1 MFFYKEIMSKN
12 IFETAEEIINL
23 YEMFGNADYIGE
35 PVSQIEHM
43 CQSAE
48 LAADAKAEEDVIL
61 AAFLH
66 DIGHL
71 CAIAYPQQKL
81 DNTNYY
87 GVINHE
93 QLGADFLSSKGFSAN
108 IVNMV
113 SNHVNA
119 KRYLTYKFPEY
130 FFQLSDASK
139 ETLQIQGGQMTL
151 TEAMTFEADAFFNN
165 YIMLRR
171 WDEQAK
177 AVHKPLP
184 DLKIYKAMIESHLV
198 KQIKYK

>member
-1 MFFYKEIMSKN
+1 MIKNAAEIA
-12 IFETAEEIINL
+12 TEIIHL

-43 CQSAE
+43 CQSAQ
-48 LAADAKAEEDVIL
+48 LAAEAKAEQDVIL

-71 CAIAYPQQKL
+71 CAVAYPQNKI
-81 DNTNYY
+81 DNEHIY

-93 QLGADFLSSKGFSAN
+93 QLGADFLQSKGFSAN
-108 IVNMV
+108 IINMV

-139 ETLQIQGGQMTL
+139 ETLKIQGGQMTL

-177 AVHKPLP
+177 AVYKPLP

>member
-1 MFFYKEIMSKN
+1 MIN
-12 IFETAEEIINL
+12 NAADTAKEIINL

-43 CQSAE
+43 CQSAQ

-71 CAIAYPQQKL
+71 CAVAYPQQKL
-81 DNTNYY
+81 NNINIY

-93 QLGADFLSSKGFSAN
+93 LLGADFLSTKGFSSN
-108 IVNMV
+108 IINMV

-139 ETLQIQGGQMTL
+139 ETLQIQGDQMTL
-151 TEAMTFEADAFFNN
+151 TEAIHFEADALFNN

-177 AVHKPLP
+177 AIYKPLP
-184 DLKIYKAMIESHLV
+184 DLSIYKIMIESHLAN
-198 KQIKYK
+198 QIKNK

>member
-1 MFFYKEIMSKN
+1 MLKN
-12 IFETAEEIINL
+12 IVETATEIIDL
-23 YEMFGNADYIGE
+23 YEKYGNADYIGE

-43 CQSAE
+43 CQSAQ
-48 LAADAKAEEDVIL
+48 LAADAEASEEVIL

-71 CAIAYPQQKL
+71 CAIAFPRKKL
-81 DNTNYY
+81 YNINIY

-93 QLGADFLSSKGFSAN
+93 QLGADFLQSKGFSAN
-108 IVNMV
+108 IINMV

-119 KRYLTYKFPEY
+119 KRYLTYKFPAY

-139 ETLQIQGGQMTL
+139 ETLQLQGGQMTL
-151 TEAMTFEADAFFNN
+151 TEAMNFEADALFNN
-165 YIMLRR
+165 YITLRR

-177 AVHKPLP
+177 AVYKPLP
-184 DLKIYKAMIESHLV
+184 DLCIYKAMIESHLV
-198 KQIKYK
+198 KQIKHK

>member
-1 MFFYKEIMSKN
+1 MIN
-12 IFETAEEIINL
+12 NAADTAKEIINL

-43 CQSAE
+43 CQSAQ

-71 CAIAYPQQKL
+71 CAVAYPQQKL
-81 DNTNYY
+81 NNINIY

-93 QLGADFLSSKGFSAN
+93 LLGADFLSTKGFSSN
-108 IVNMV
+108 IINMV

-151 TEAMTFEADAFFNN
+151 TEAIHFEADALFNN

-177 AVHKPLP
+177 AIYKPLP
-184 DLKIYKAMIESHLV
+184 DLSIYKIMIESHLAN
-198 KQIKYK
+198 QIKNK

>member
-1 MFFYKEIMSKN
+1 MIKNAAEIA
-12 IFETAEEIINL
+12 IEIIHL
-23 YEMFGNADYIGE
+23 YEMFGNADYVGE

-43 CQSAE
+43 CQSAQ
-48 LAADAKAEEDVIL
+48 LAAEAKAEQDVIL

-71 CAIAYPQQKL
+71 CAVAYPQNKI
-81 DNTNYY
+81 DNEHIY

-93 QLGADFLSSKGFSAN
+93 QLGADFLQSKGFSAN
-108 IVNMV
+108 IINMV

-130 FFQLSDASK
+130 FYQLSDASK

-151 TEAMTFEADAFFNN
+151 TEAMLFEADALFNN

-177 AVHKPLP
+177 ATYKPLP
-184 DLKIYKAMIESHLV
+184 DLSIYKAMIETHLAN
-198 KQIKYK
+198 QIKST

>member
-1 MFFYKEIMSKN
+1 MIKNAAEIA
-12 IFETAEEIINL
+12 TEIIHL

-43 CQSAE
+43 CQSAQ
-48 LAADAKAEEDVIL
+48 LAAEAKAEQEVIL

-71 CAIAYPQQKL
+71 CAVAYPQNKI
-81 DNTNYY
+81 DNEHIY

-93 QLGADFLSSKGFSAN
+93 QLGANFLHSKGFSAN
-108 IVNMV
+108 IINMV

-130 FFQLSDASK
+130 FYQLSDASK

-151 TEAMTFEADAFFNN
+151 TEAMLFEADALFNN

-177 AVHKPLP
+177 ATYKPLP
-184 DLKIYKAMIESHLV
+184 DLSIYKAMIETHLAN
-198 KQIKYK
+198 QIKST

>member
-1 MFFYKEIMSKN
+1 MIN
-12 IFETAEEIINL
+12 NAADTAKEIINL

-43 CQSAE
+43 CQSAQ

-81 DNTNYY
+81 NNTNIY

-93 QLGADFLSSKGFSAN
+93 QLGADFLSSKGFSSN
-108 IVNMV
+108 IINMV

-139 ETLQIQGGQMTL
+139 ETLQIQRGQMTL
-151 TEAMTFEADAFFNN
+151 TEAMTFEADLLFNN

-177 AVHKPLP
+177 AIYKPLP
-184 DLKIYKAMIESHLV
+184 DLSIYKTMIEAHLAN
-198 KQIKYK
+198 QIKNK

>member
-1 MFFYKEIMSKN
+1 MINNAAY
-12 IFETAEEIINL
+12 TAKEIINL

-48 LAADAKAEEDVIL
+48 LATEAKAEEDVIL

-71 CAIAYPQQKL
+71 CAVAYPQQKL
-81 DNTNYY
+81 NNTNIY

-93 QLGADFLSSKGFSAN
+93 QLGADFLSSKGFSSN
-108 IVNMV
+108 IINMV

-151 TEAMTFEADAFFNN
+151 TEAMTFEADLLFND
-165 YIMLRR
+165 YIILRR

-177 AVHKPLP
+177 AVYKPLP
-184 DLKIYKAMIESHLV
+184 DLSIYKAMIETHLV

>member
-1 MFFYKEIMSKN
+1 MIN
-12 IFETAEEIINL
+12 NAADTAKEIINL

-43 CQSAE
+43 CQSAQ

-81 DNTNYY
+81 NNTNIY

-93 QLGADFLSSKGFSAN
+93 QLGADFLSSKGFSSN
-108 IVNMV
+108 IINMV

-151 TEAMTFEADAFFNN
+151 TEAMTFEADLLFND
-165 YIMLRR
+165 YIILRR

-177 AVHKPLP
+177 AVYKPLL
-184 DLKIYKAMIESHLV
+184 DLSIYKAMIETHLV

>member
-1 MFFYKEIMSKN
+1 MIKNAAEIA
-12 IFETAEEIINL
+12 TEIIHL

-43 CQSAE
+43 CQSAQ
-48 LAADAKAEEDVIL
+48 LAAEAKAEQEVIL

-71 CAIAYPQQKL
+71 CAVAYPQNKI
-81 DNTNYY
+81 DNEHIY

-93 QLGADFLSSKGFSAN
+93 QLGADFLQSKGFSAN
-108 IVNMV
+108 IINMV

-130 FFQLSDASK
+130 FYQLSDASK

-151 TEAMTFEADAFFNN
+151 TEAMLFEADALFNN

-177 AVHKPLP
+177 ATYKPLP
-184 DLKIYKAMIESHLV
+184 DLSIYKAMIETHLAN
-198 KQIKYK
+198 QIKST